1 VPRHGRARLTFG
13 LHFPH
18 RRLILCVPSGARAP
32 MIGGRLRDWQLAL
45 SLRGV
50 RKRH

>member
-1 VPRHGRARLTFG
+1 MHQRAGLTGG

-18 RRLILCVPSGARAP
+18 WRLILCAATGTGAP
-32 MIGGRLRDWQLAL
+32 MIGGRLRNWQLAL

-50 RKRH
+50 RIRH